1 MTILTSIRAIVKYHF
16 GDYFE
21 NISEHYLNNLLIL
34 LQGLL
39 SSRNRSISM
48 IASDPLNSRSHTTLT
63 RFLNHNEPFWAEL
76 EKCFC
81 SVISKP
87 TNRKRIFVADDSLL
101 DKCGK
106 HIPFV
111 SKAFDHC
118 TNQFKNAQT
127 ILTIGEVF
135 NGLFCPIRVLFAS
148 SKTKAK
154 AKATTKKSQQ
164 TSKNDMLVNW
174 LKENKGTHQ
183 VLIGDSWYTNS
194 YIIEACQNWF
204 DVPFI
209 GQLKKNQ
216 KVKIGNQ
223 LMTIQTLIA
232 SAKLNRSVQ
241 VHDKCICYHSYEAF
255 VQAIRNPVK
264 IVVTKLEN
272 GTQTALIA
280 SDTTLSGEEI
290 ILFYAQR
297 WSIEVFFKLAK
308 QHLGLGDC
316 HLRSAAGHRHYMVLV
331 SIAYLIFNDLK
342 AFLLKQGQDN
352 RNKTV
357 LDFIRLSLS
366 LLRVTFCH
374 EVQACFAILNS
385 DPTSFL
391 CRSPGLLQEVLLSCT
406 S

>member
-1 MTILTSIRAIVKYHF
+1 M
-16 GDYFE
+16 
-21 NISEHYLNNLLIL
+21 
-34 LQGLL
+34 
-39 SSRNRSISM
+39 
-48 IASDPLNSRSHTTLT
+48 
-63 RFLNHNEPFWAEL
+63 
-76 EKCFC
+76 
-81 SVISKP
+81 
-87 TNRKRIFVADDSLL
+87 

-127 ILTIGEVF
+127 ILTIGEVLD
-135 NGLFCPIRVLFAS
+135 GVFCPNSILFAT

-154 AKATTKKSQQ
+154 AITKKSQQ

-204 DVPFI
+204 EVPFI

-223 LMTIQTLIA
+223 VMTIQALIA
-232 SAKLNRSVQ
+232 SAKLNRSAQ
-241 VHDKCICYHSYEAF
+241 VNDKRIRYRSYEAF

-264 IVVTKLEN
+264 IVVTELEN
-272 GTQTALIA
+272 GTQTVLIA
-280 SDTTLSGEEI
+280 SDTTLAGEEI
-290 ILFYAQR
+290 ILYYAQR

-342 AFLLKQGQDN
+342 AFLQKQGQDN
-352 RNKTV
+352 RNKAV

-366 LLRVTFCH
+366 QLLVTYCV
-374 EVQACFAILNS
+374 EVRFSFALLNS
-385 DPTSFL
+385 DPTPFL
-391 CRSPGLLQEVLLSCT
+391 CRSPGLLQESLHSCT

>member
-1 MTILTSIRAIVKYHF
+1 MTILTSIQAIVKYHF

-39 SSRNRSISM
+39 SSRNSSISM
-48 IASDPLNSRSHTTLT
+48 VASDPLNRRAHTTLT
-63 RFLNHNEPFWAEL
+63 RFLNHNDPFWTEL

-81 SVISKP
+81 SAIFKP
-87 TNRKRIFVADDSLL
+87 TNGKRIFVADDSLL

-127 ILTIGEVF
+127 ILTIGEVL
-135 NGLFCPIRVLFAS
+135 NGVFCPISILFAA

-154 AKATTKKSQQ
+154 TMTKKSQQ

-174 LKENKGTHQ
+174 LKGNKGTNQ

-194 YIIEACQNWF
+194 YVIEACQNWF
-204 DVPFI
+204 HVPFI

-223 LMTIQTLIA
+223 VMTVQTLIA

-241 VHDKCICYHSYEAF
+241 VNDKCICYHSYEAF
-255 VQAIRNPVK
+255 VQAIRHPVK
-264 IVVTKLEN
+264 IIVTELEN

-280 SDTTLSGEEI
+280 SDTTLTGEDI
-290 ILFYAQR
+290 ILYYAQR

-316 HLRSAAGHRHYMVLV
+316 HLRSAAGQRHYMVLV

-352 RNKTV
+352 RNKAV

-366 LLRVTFCH
+366 QLLVIHCV
-374 EVQACFAILNS
+374 EVRLSFALLNS

-391 CRSPGLLQEVLLSCT
+391 CRSPGLLQESLHSCT

>member
-1 MTILTSIRAIVKYHF
+1 
-16 GDYFE
+16 
-21 NISEHYLNNLLIL
+21 
-34 LQGLL
+34 
-39 SSRNRSISM
+39 M
-48 IASDPLNSRSHTTLT
+48 IASDPLNNRSHTTLT
-63 RFLNHNEPFWAEL
+63 RFLNHNERFWAEL

-106 HIPFV
+106 RIPFV

-127 ILTIGEVF
+127 ILTIGEVL
-135 NGLFCPIRVLFAS
+135 NGVFYPFSILFAA

-154 AKATTKKSQQ
+154 AMTKKSQQ
-164 TSKNDMLVNW
+164 TSKNDLLVNW
-174 LKENKGTHQ
+174 LKGNKGTYQ

-194 YIIEACQNWF
+194 YVIEACQNWF
-204 DVPFI
+204 HVPFI

-223 LMTIQTLIA
+223 VMTIQTLIA
-232 SAKLNRSVQ
+232 SVKLNRSVQ
-241 VHDKCICYHSYEAF
+241 VNDKCIRYHSYEAF
-255 VQAIRNPVK
+255 VQAIRHPVK
-264 IVVTKLEN
+264 IIVTELEN
-272 GTQTALIA
+272 GTQAALIA
-280 SDTTLSGEEI
+280 SDTTLTGEDI
-290 ILFYAQR
+290 ILYYAQR

-316 HLRSAAGHRHYMVLV
+316 HLRSAAGQRHYMVLV

-342 AFLLKQGQDN
+342 AFLQKQGQDN
-352 RNKTV
+352 RNKAV
-357 LDFIRLSLS
+357 LDFIWLSLS
-366 LLRVTFCH
+366 LLRVTLCN

-391 CRSPGLLQEVLLSCT
+391 
-406 S
+406 